1 MQSFWFQILDGRVG
15 CWLVGARVRA
25 GDFGG
30 YCGEIKCSLAHDD
43 PHLLGLNSLAR
54 DGLDSFLP
62 CAIGQVNSSVSLL
75 ELICDVG
82 ELFDKAT

>member
-1 MQSFWFQILDGRVG
+1 MEGLVVG
-15 CWLVGARVRA
+15 WWEQGFERA
-25 GDFGG
+25 IS
-30 YCGEIKCSLAHDD
+30 EVIA
-43 PHLLGLNSLAR
+43 LGLNSLAR

-75 ELICDVG
+75 ELIRDVG